1 VTPDQ
6 GDRPTVP
13 PTFDVEKYAKD
24 SDQRLATAARA
35 RDVEELP
42 PDSGARNTPTSEVRL
57 ATRPTMRA
65 GQTNEAWARAMKGV
79 PVLAM
84 SQTQIKRLP
93 LDHRAGFLIAQMD
106 GAVDLEM
113 LLAIAGMPTD
123 EALRLIRDL
132 YESGIITFR

>member
-1 VTPDQ
+1 
-6 GDRPTVP
+6 VP

-24 SDQRLATAARA
+24 SDQRLVTAARA
-35 RDVEELP
+35 RVEDEAP
-42 PDSGARNTPTSEVRL
+42 PESGARNTPTSEVRL

-65 GQTNEAWARAMKGV
+65 GQQTNEAWARAMKGV

-84 SQTQIKRLP
+84 SPEQIKRLP
-93 LDHRAGFLIAQMD
+93 LNHRAGFLLSQMD

-113 LLAIAGMPTD
+113 LLAIAGMPPE

-132 YESGIITFR
+132 YESGVITFR